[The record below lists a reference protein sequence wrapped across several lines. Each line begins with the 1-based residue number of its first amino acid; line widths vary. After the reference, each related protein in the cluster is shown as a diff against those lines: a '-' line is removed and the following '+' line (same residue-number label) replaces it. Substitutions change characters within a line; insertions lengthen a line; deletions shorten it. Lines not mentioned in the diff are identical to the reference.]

1 MEDNQKPICR
11 ICGKPIEG
19 YGHNA
24 APIKEGRCCDF
35 CNTEKVLP
43 SRVYAVLRM
52 RYRRKNF

>member
-1 MEDNQKPICR
+1 MEDKQKPICC

-24 APIKEGRCCDF
+24 MPIKEGLCCDL
-35 CNTEKVLP
+35 CNKERVLP

-52 RYRRKNF
+52 RYRRKNI